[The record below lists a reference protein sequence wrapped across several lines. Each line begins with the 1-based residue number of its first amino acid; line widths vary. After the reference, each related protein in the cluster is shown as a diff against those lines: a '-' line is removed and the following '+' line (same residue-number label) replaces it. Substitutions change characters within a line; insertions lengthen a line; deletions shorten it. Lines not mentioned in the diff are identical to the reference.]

1 MNDRLVEN
9 FTQALTSRAPA
20 LAAAQDTQTVQSI
33 VEEAETEAKRNTPV
47 FYNDKYIYRLTVTV
61 LGVSVVAVI
70 AAQLWIVLARNPG
83 DIPDGIIAIGS
94 AAIGALAGLLAPT
107 PSNGT

>member
-1 MNDRLVEN
+1 MTDRLVEN
-9 FTQALTSRAPA
+9 FTQALTARASA
-20 LAAAQDTQTVQSI
+20 LAAAQDSQAVQSI

-47 FYNDKYIYRLTVTV
+47 YYTDKYIYRLTVTV
-61 LGVSVVAVI
+61 LGVSVLAVI
-70 AAQLWIVLARNPG
+70 AAQLWIVLVKTPG

-107 PSNGT
+107 PST